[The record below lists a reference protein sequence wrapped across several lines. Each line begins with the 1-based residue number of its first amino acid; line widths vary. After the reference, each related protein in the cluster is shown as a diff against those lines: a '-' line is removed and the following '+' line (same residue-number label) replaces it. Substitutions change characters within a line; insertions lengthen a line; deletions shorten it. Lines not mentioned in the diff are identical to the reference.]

1 VTGAIDPRKRK
12 QLLPASWQPWQ
23 KPRPALPI
31 DEWVAQQ
38 KFAHGILPSHIEHDG
53 CPFRYA
59 RQGIVTAVHLADEQD
74 LQRSGYIRD
83 RLEKYA
89 TEADA
94 IATAAKAL
102 GERISGFWQTHLG
115 IDGYLYRF
123 DHLKVA
129 DIQPQPEIS
138 QDDVLGFLQQLAA
151 IPEKLK
157 LVEIRDNAT
166 AARQIWINNQG
177 DVWKSR
183 FVAHLGLVW
192 QDMIRKPP
200 TNSDPFKGFV
210 TAAWDTIAP
219 KRPSE
224 SFDRAVRSITAG
236 FRAADA
242 P

>member
-1 VTGAIDPRKRK
+1 MTGAIDSRKVRE

-31 DEWVAQQ
+31 DEWVVQQ
-38 KFAHGILPSHIEHDG
+38 KFVHGILPSHIEHDG
-53 CPFRYA
+53 CPFWYVR
-59 RQGIVTAVHLADEQD
+59 RGVVTAVCLADEQD
-74 LQRSGYIRD
+74 DPRRVEYIRD

-89 TEADA
+89 TQADA

-102 GERISGFWQTHLG
+102 GERISSFWQLHLG
-115 IDGYLYRF
+115 IDGNLYRF

-129 DIQPQPEIS
+129 DIQPQPEIR

-151 IPEKLK
+151 MPEKLK
-157 LVEIRDNAT
+157 LVEIRDAAT

-192 QDMIRKPP
+192 LDLKKKPP
-200 TNSDPFKGFV
+200 MNSDPFKKFV
-210 TAAWDTIAP
+210 ADAWATLEGP
-219 KRPSE
+219 EE
-224 SFDRAVRSITAG
+224 SFDRTVRDVVPG
-236 FRAADA
+236 FKAHR
-242 P
+242 